1 MPSFDFSLP
10 KKKVSQR
17 NTSKNN
23 NLNKI
28 IKKNVTGV
36 IWINSDA
43 EYTVSINEGGV
54 SFKYPIH
61 YDCYSCKGHARIY
74 RRGVPF
80 KDRYVYIR
88 SAGEYGEQN
97 LNSYLPFA
105 PGCVVLGDL
114 VKTPINVSPL
124 FIIKDCWTELNNE
137 ESHDALMFYK
147 EHIDEINEII
157 RKQSIE

>member
-10 KKKVSQR
+10 KKKVSKR
-17 NTSKNN
+17 KTSKNSN
-23 NLNKI
+23 RNEV
-28 IKKNVTGV
+28 IKKNVKGIV
-36 IWINSDA
+36 WINRNA
-43 EYTVSINEGGV
+43 EYSVAINEN
-54 SFKYPIH
+54 SITFEYPIH
-61 YDCYSCKGHARIY
+61 YSCYSCKGHARIY

-88 SAGEYGEQN
+88 NIGKYSEQN
-97 LNSYLPFA
+97 PNHYLPFA

-114 VKTPINVSPL
+114 VKTSLNVSPL
-124 FIIKDCWTELNNE
+124 FIIKDCWIELDNK
-137 ESHDALMFYK
+137 ESHAAITFYK